1 MNSFEV
7 LWYVKGLNDAQFRV
21 FSTRQSALNFYN
33 KHKDNDNYYD
43 WWVTKR
49 NTQGEVI
56 EDIIY

>member
-7 LWYVKGLNDAQFRV
+7 LWYIKGLNDPQFRV
-21 FSTRQSALNFYN
+21 FSTRKSALNFYK

-43 WWVTKR
+43 WWITKR
-49 NTQGEVI
+49 NSEGEVI

>member
-7 LWYVKGLNDAQFRV
+7 LWYVKGLNDPQFRV
-21 FSTRQSALNFYN
+21 FSTRKSALNFYKKN
-33 KHKDNDNYYD
+33 KDNDNFYD

>member
-7 LWYVKGLNDAQFRV
+7 LWYIKGLNDPQFRV
-21 FSTRQSALNFYN
+21 FSTRKSALNFYK